1 MMETFMVDYLGTT
14 SILVKLPEP
23 GVRFGHA
30 VGKRLAITATQST
43 KLACLLSQAF
53 IMPKTDGFADSPPD
67 QRQGRRPEYG
77 S

>member
-30 VGKRLAITATQST
+30 ASQRL
-43 KLACLLSQAF
+43 
-53 IMPKTDGFADSPPD
+53 
-67 QRQGRRPEYG
+67 
-77 S
+77 